1 MKKCAKFFRRYINGT
16 KGVISLFL
24 AILMIPFVSIAAAL
38 LNLARINS
46 AVAIFDEALCNASNS
61 TLGTYDAF
69 LKKRFGLLAIAQSS
83 DDPNKEGYSA
93 QELIQETFQFYMEQN
108 LGVLNNTYVST
119 ETTAAGVYP
128 LTNTDVLLSEVM
140 ECSKYTIPVELLV
153 DGLSLEDLLS
163 SLLKS
168 LNPLAHILDAV
179 GARINLESKF
189 MRSQL
194 DMEALVESLEKCEE
208 EEKKYPEFYKKFS
221 TAVNTYNETV
231 DEMKEKV
238 AQCEAA
244 VTQCEEAVE
253 AAEADLAAAQAAAS
267 AAVEASGQET
277 EEGTEEGTAEESTS
291 TSIGDD
297 EVSSAQT
304 RLEEAERELEEAKEE
319 LAQTIDEYHNRLIPQ
334 REQAKSTKSDYV
346 TFLEEFADILER
358 VGDDAEKA
366 SKTVGETIKAGG
378 DLVGAVADVVYD
390 EQKEII
396 DQNTEALGKYKEN
409 SNNDETARHWENQI
423 RQNEEAKNKL
433 NNNKTILKA
442 AAKGS
447 SKAVSEIKKF
457 VGEKHK
463 KNFYDLAEKIRELAE
478 QVEALE
484 IPEEDEHINDVS
496 NLYIDLTMP
505 LTSEGTRNLLK
516 NLADEIKN
524 SSFWKIVE
532 AMRGFFEALFKIE
545 FLYDSKLKAKVEV
558 SSYYPVGGL
567 PSRKSYS
574 VSSEFQEED
583 KAQSEYYKSIMG
595 AYTSS
600 SFSTDSVSSFE
611 ATMTAIK
618 RDMDTIKGLEWD
630 WLHVFSSLGELVGT
644 IISLGGHLMDLLGE
658 MVQII
663 TSSAVYEKVLL
674 AGYIGYNTSNRT
686 TYKGSP
692 LTGGSYHL
700 AQDESDA
707 QRAFYGAE
715 TEYIICGA
723 LNAGADQ
730 LNEQW
735 NQITVFYIIYVIR
748 ALINI
753 PTIILNGEVTE
764 LAASV
769 GAGTFGIGTLVV
781 YVLYFLLEPLMD
793 TLILVNGE
801 DIPIFK
807 SVVYLTPS
815 GIMDL
820 VGKFYKLN
828 LSGDQKQEIYRET
841 ITLTGATE
849 PNKSFPLSYTDFEES
864 GKKENKAD
872 FLTIDYTKT
881 LILIMLF
888 LDTDSMLKRLGDI
901 IQMES
906 TLEHAAFS
914 LEKSFTYLRASGSF
928 STNVFIRLSGDKDEL
943 NSNKRVVYRGY

>member
-396 DQNTEALGKYKEN
+396 DQNTEALGK
-409 SNNDETARHWENQI
+409 
-423 RQNEEAKNKL
+423 
-433 NNNKTILKA
+433 
-442 AAKGS
+442 
-447 SKAVSEIKKF
+447 
-457 VGEKHK
+457 
-463 KNFYDLAEKIRELAE
+463 
-478 QVEALE
+478 
-484 IPEEDEHINDVS
+484 
-496 NLYIDLTMP
+496 
-505 LTSEGTRNLLK
+505 
-516 NLADEIKN
+516 
-524 SSFWKIVE
+524 
-532 AMRGFFEALFKIE
+532 
-545 FLYDSKLKAKVEV
+545 
-558 SSYYPVGGL
+558 
-567 PSRKSYS
+567 
-574 VSSEFQEED
+574 
-583 KAQSEYYKSIMG
+583 
-595 AYTSS
+595 
-600 SFSTDSVSSFE
+600 
-611 ATMTAIK
+611 
-618 RDMDTIKGLEWD
+618 
-630 WLHVFSSLGELVGT
+630 
-644 IISLGGHLMDLLGE
+644 
-658 MVQII
+658 
-663 TSSAVYEKVLL
+663 
-674 AGYIGYNTSNRT
+674 
-686 TYKGSP
+686 
-692 LTGGSYHL
+692 
-700 AQDESDA
+700 
-707 QRAFYGAE
+707 
-715 TEYIICGA
+715 
-723 LNAGADQ
+723 
-730 LNEQW
+730 
-735 NQITVFYIIYVIR
+735 
-748 ALINI
+748 
-753 PTIILNGEVTE
+753 
-764 LAASV
+764 
-769 GAGTFGIGTLVV
+769 
-781 YVLYFLLEPLMD
+781 
-793 TLILVNGE
+793 
-801 DIPIFK
+801 
-807 SVVYLTPS
+807 
-815 GIMDL
+815 
-820 VGKFYKLN
+820 
-828 LSGDQKQEIYRET
+828 
-841 ITLTGATE
+841 
-849 PNKSFPLSYTDFEES
+849 
-864 GKKENKAD
+864 
-872 FLTIDYTKT
+872 
-881 LILIMLF
+881 
-888 LDTDSMLKRLGDI
+888 
-901 IQMES
+901 
-906 TLEHAAFS
+906 
-914 LEKSFTYLRASGSF
+914 
-928 STNVFIRLSGDKDEL
+928 
-943 NSNKRVVYRGY
+943 